1 MSTFWDLSHLAGV
14 APEKSRF
21 LRLHR
26 APAEKSHG
34 TVVVLHGGYWKN
46 KFGLDDASLRFASVF
61 FLMTLFFFLQVLNCY
76 GIDLGQGPS
85 LSLAKHLS
93 R

>member
-26 APAEKSHG
+26 APASEKSHG

-61 FLMTLFFFLQVLNCY
+61 FLKMTLCFFFSASVV
-76 GIDLGQGPS
+76 
-85 LSLAKHLS
+85 A
-93 R
+93 